1 VAPNEVGVSVKTG
14 VVTLTGRVESYTKK
28 WAAEDAALRV
38 RGVRAV
44 ANEIEVKLP
53 FDDQRTDADIA
64 AAAASALKWD
74 AFIPSDKVQAT
85 VSKGWITLKGAVDW
99 QFQKEAAE
107 REVRNLKGVLGVTNL
122 LTVAPRVKPSDVK
135 KKIEE
140 ALVRS
145 VKTDAKSIDVD
156 VQGSKVVLKGTVHSY
171 AEKKEA
177 EHAAWQAPG
186 ITMVEDE
193 ISVTYY

>member
-1 VAPNEVGVSVKTG
+1 M
-14 VVTLTGRVESYTKK
+14 KK

-44 ANEIEVKLP
+44 ANEIQVTLP
-53 FDDQRTDADIA
+53 SEDQRTDADIA
-64 AAAASALKWD
+64 AAAVNALKWD

-85 VSKGWITLKGAVDW
+85 VAKGWVTLKGDVDW
-99 QFQKEAAE
+99 QFEKEAAE
-107 REVRNLKGVLGVTNL
+107 RAVRNLKGVLGVTNL
-122 LTVAPRVKPSDVK
+122 ITVAPRVKPSDVK
-135 KKIEE
+135 KRIEE

-145 VKTDAKSIDVD
+145 VKTDANNIDVD

-186 ITMVEDE
+186 ITTVDDQ
-193 ISVTYY
+193 ISVAYS